1 MALSGRTRWSCG
13 TSANGTKPSF
23 KSTELMSAFDPKQTL
38 GTRTSLNYRH
48 KNVVQRGQGPMDTKR
63 VGVVVTRRELL
74 TGAIAISG
82 STLVAKASPL
92 RSVMPEF
99 KLAMTTP
106 FGSVSVPTLKT
117 ISFPTTKVI
126 GTRIGKRVTG
136 VLTTLNIE
144 MVIGQQDSGP
154 RKIPSTWRS
163 LMASSPTP
171 TA

>member
-1 MALSGRTRWSCG
+1 M
-13 TSANGTKPSF
+13 
-23 KSTELMSAFDPKQTL
+23 E
-38 GTRTSLNYRH
+38 
-48 KNVVQRGQGPMDTKR
+48 TKR
-63 VGVVVTRRELL
+63 LGVVVTRRELL

-82 STLVAKASPL
+82 STLVAKANPL

-99 KLAMTTP
+99 KLAMTTL
-106 FGSVSVPTLKT
+106 FSVVSVPTLKT

-136 VLTTLNIE
+136 VLTTLNKE

-163 LMASSPTP
+163 LMASLPTP